1 MSPDKRYD
9 RRQFLRIA
17 GSAATVPVA
26 LWAIN
31 NRVHA
36 QSEGKKLSLD
46 DPQAKA
52 LGYVHDTNEV
62 DSSKYPRHE
71 PSQKCKNCQLAQSAE
86 GEWIPCQLF
95 PGKLVNADGW
105 CASYVAKT

>member
-1 MSPDKRYD
+1 MSDRNRYN
-9 RRQFLRIA
+9 RRRFLRIA

-26 LWAIN
+26 LWA
-31 NRVHA
+31 VGSGAYA
-36 QSEGKKLSLD
+36 QGEGEKLSLD

-62 DSSKYPRHE
+62 DSSKHPRHE
-71 PSQKCKNCQLAQSAE
+71 PSQICKNCQLAQSTE

-95 PGKLVNADGW
+95 PGKLVNANGW
-105 CASYVAKT
+105 CASYVAKA